1 MSKKKYIID
10 GFGADVE
17 MSESEIIDSVRR
29 KISACGIKKDAYDIC
44 LYKKSVD
51 ETGFIGYNGV
61 NIKNKGCEE
70 KSRHKDA
77 VQRAP
82 VGVMGYG

>member
-1 MSKKKYIID
+1 MQRLYLQEKQS
-10 GFGADVE
+10 FL
-17 MSESEIIDSVRR
+17 S
-29 KISACGIKKDAYDIC
+29 CGQNFRFC
-44 LYKKSVD
+44 KKSVD
-51 ETGFIGYNGV
+51 ETRFIGYNGF